1 MTMLKTDEL
10 KKLHQKKYRQE
21 FGCFLAEGEHLVQE
35 LQQATHD
42 NPALLASE
50 LYVTEKYADWPSV
63 LARHVVS
70 DKLMKQLSDT
80 PSPQGIVAC
89 VPIAAVLEGTGG
101 AAVEERGIYL
111 HQIQDPGNLGTI
123 LRTLAWFGGF
133 RCLLSPESV
142 DPFNSKAVRA
152 SMGAIFHV
160 ALETEVSVGAL
171 VERYGEIA
179 CLIPG
184 GASLRSPDF
193 HRAGCLA
200 FGSESR
206 GLPPE
211 LLQRAGMRTF
221 GIAGS
226 GRIESLNLAS
236 TVNMSVYELR
246 R

>member
-1 MTMLKTDEL
+1 MVMLKTDEL

-42 NPALLASE
+42 NPALLVSE
-50 LYVTEKYADWPSV
+50 LYVTEKYQDWPSV
-63 LARHVVS
+63 LAKHVVS

-80 PSPQGIVAC
+80 TSPQGIVAC
-89 VPIAAVLEGTGG
+89 VPIAAVLEGAGG
-101 AAVEERGIYL
+101 AGGDERGLYL

-160 ALETEVSVGAL
+160 ALETEVTIEVL
-171 VERYGEIA
+171 TERYAEIA
-179 CLIPG
+179 CLVPG
-184 GASLRSPDF
+184 GASLRSGDF
-193 HRAGCLA
+193 HRAACFA
-200 FGSESR
+200 FGSEAQ
-206 GLPPE
+206 GLPPQ
-211 LLQRAGMRTF
+211 LWSGMRTF
-221 GIAGS
+221 GIPGS
-226 GRIESLNLAS
+226 GRIESLNLAA
-236 TVNMSVYELR
+236 TVNMSVYELCR
-246 R
+246 

>member
-1 MTMLKTDEL
+1 MALLKTDEL

-21 FGCFLAEGEHLVQE
+21 YGCFLAEGEHLVEE
-35 LQQATHD
+35 LQRATHD

-50 LYVTEKYADWPSV
+50 LYVTEKYQDWPSV

-89 VPIAAVLEGTGG
+89 VPIAAVLEATFRGD
-101 AAVEERGIYL
+101 ERGIYL

-133 RCLLSPESV
+133 RCLLSPDSV

-160 ALETEVSVGAL
+160 ALETDVSLEAL
-171 VERYGEIA
+171 TERYGEIA
-179 CLIPG
+179 CLESG
-184 GASLRSPDF
+184 GASLKSAEF
-193 HRAGCLA
+193 HRAPCLA
-200 FGSESR
+200 FGSEAG
-206 GLPPE
+206 GLPAE
-211 LLQRAGMRTF
+211 LLQRTGVRTF
-221 GIAGS
+221 GIPGS

-236 TVNMSVYELR
+236 TVNMCVYELSR
-246 R
+246 